1 MKIDSSKFWPYSA
14 ALMKDQKAYF
24 DVNVVNESRN
34 ETYKRLAKLG
44 SSVGVD
50 ESQILKMLVVSDK
63 PAADGSLNIGNAVT
77 DDLKVLVKM
86 ARLVGVHVSP
96 TVIVDGVVENS
107 ISSGWTK
114 EQWIEYL
121 EKKTS

>member
-1 MKIDSSKFWPYSA
+1 MKIEPSKFWPYSS
-14 ALMKDQKAYF
+14 ALMKNQKEFF
-24 DVNVVNESRN
+24 DVNVVNETRN
-34 ETYKRLAKLG
+34 GTYKRLAGLAA
-44 SSVGVD
+44 SVGVD
-50 ESQILKMLVVSDK
+50 ETQILKLLEVSDK
-63 PAADGSLNIGNAVT
+63 PAADGSLNTGNAVT

-114 EQWIEYL
+114 DQWMEYL
-121 EKKTS
+121 EKKTA

>member
-1 MKIDSSKFWPYSA
+1 MKIEPAKFWPYSA
-14 ALMKDQKAYF
+14 ALMKNQKDFF
-24 DVNVVNESRN
+24 DVNVVNETRN

-44 SSVGVD
+44 TSVGVD
-50 ESQILKMLVVSDK
+50 ESQIFKLLEISDK
-63 PAADGSLNIGNAVT
+63 PAADGSLNTGNAVT

-96 TVIVDGVVENS
+96 TVIVDGVVDNS

-114 EQWIEYL
+114 EQWLEYL